1 MRLKFLLAS
10 LILIASA
17 LTTTVLAID
26 YLKEISYWDVAEIN
40 GVTVGE
46 FSPLPWRFQSYD
58 ANANAGTVEVQD
70 AWVGTWKEVGCKTI
84 HCEISGGYDSW
95 DLTFINPRYFIAYK
109 TQGGHYPLY
118 RLGKMRGEPYNLN
131 TIVSAF

>member
-1 MRLKFLLAS
+1 MRLKFLFAS

-58 ANANAGTVEVQD
+58 TNANAGTVEVQD

-118 RLGKMRGEPYNLN
+118 RFGKMRGEPYNLN